1 MLFAIA
7 FTLVMA
13 SCGQKSAQVVPVTTT
28 DSTNVDSVKTAITI
42 DSTTVAKDT
51 LKQ

>member
-13 SCGQKSAQVVPVTTT
+13 SCGQKSVQVAPTT
-28 DSTNVDSVKTAITI
+28 DSTKVDTAKVVTPV
-42 DSTTVAKDT
+42 DTTTVKDT
-51 LKQ
+51 LK